1 MLGPNMK
8 KIQNSQKVDEA
19 TGENVPTTDHDSE
32 KENPKSEPNGPTLND
47 CQEEMTIGKSGNRN
61 GQIPEQNTIS
71 ETSNN
76 EVEGNNEKY
85 SN

>member
-1 MLGPNMK
+1 MK
-8 KIQNSQKVDEA
+8 KLQNSQKVDEA

-32 KENPKSEPNGPTLND
+32 KENPKSEPNDPTLND

-61 GQIPEQNTIS
+61 GQIPEIS

-76 EVEGNNEKY
+76 EVEGNNEKH